1 MSRKIKM
8 EREWF
13 GSEGRGMMTAA
24 RRLSMQPDNLRRLL
38 ADRTNSEKG
47 EEREE
52 VLLNGPAI
60 MFKNIRRKQRDGA
73 CSAGSGHVQFLD
85 TTAVESLYGE
95 RHESE
100 PQPGLKI
107 GAWDAPTNINGPCG
121 TRAPSM
127 LRGL

>member
-13 GSEGRGMMTAA
+13 GSEGRGMTAA

-38 ADRTNSEKG
+38 AERTNSQKG

-60 MFKNIRRKQRDGA
+60 IF
-73 CSAGSGHVQFLD
+73 
-85 TTAVESLYGE
+85 
-95 RHESE
+95 
-100 PQPGLKI
+100 
-107 GAWDAPTNINGPCG
+107 
-121 TRAPSM
+121 
-127 LRGL
+127 

>member
-1 MSRKIKM
+1 M

-60 MFKNIRRKQRDGA
+60 IF
-73 CSAGSGHVQFLD
+73 
-85 TTAVESLYGE
+85 
-95 RHESE
+95 
-100 PQPGLKI
+100 
-107 GAWDAPTNINGPCG
+107 
-121 TRAPSM
+121 
-127 LRGL
+127 